1 MTDITTQNI
10 GDTMTEIIN
19 DIKQVRQYCKDN
31 NLLNSQ
37 LYLDFEDELN
47 KLSVLD
53 PEQ

>member
-1 MTDITTQNI
+1 MADITAQNI
-10 GDTMTEIIN
+10 VDTITTIIN
-19 DIKQVRQYCKDN
+19 DIEQVRQYCKDN